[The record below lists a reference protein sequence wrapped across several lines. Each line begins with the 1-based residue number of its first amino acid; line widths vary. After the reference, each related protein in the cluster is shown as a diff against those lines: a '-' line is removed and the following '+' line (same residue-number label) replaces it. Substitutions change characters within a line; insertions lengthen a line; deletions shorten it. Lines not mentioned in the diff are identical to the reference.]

1 MWLKV
6 LGADQVI
13 RDPTV
18 KVLEDE
24 DVSIETLVCS
34 VLSTLQN
41 LSKKLEKS
49 KVCFFADYLFPF
61 WKPKLSQSF
70 SLTSWL
76 QSKALPGSVLDETL
90 QLIVHQKIL
99 ERLLG
104 REELLSPQQYLDMY
118 KSTLNISI
126 EFGKWQLPV
135 GVKIYKN
142 ISNMKILELSKYA
155 LILVLDQIHMNADMI
170 HTWLCQ
176 FSDGLTGQLN
186 PRSLFSAV

>member
-1 MWLKV
+1 M

-13 RDPTV
+13 RDPAV

-41 LSKKLEKS
+41 LSKKLEQS
-49 KVCFFADYLFPF
+49 KVCFFADDLFPF

-70 SLTSWL
+70 SLISWL
-76 QSKALPGSVLDETL
+76 QSKALPGSVLDETP

-104 REELLSPQQYLDMY
+104 REELLSSQKYLDMY

-135 GVKIYKN
+135 GVKIC
-142 ISNMKILELSKYA
+142 NMKILELSKYA
-155 LILVLDQIHMNADMI
+155 LILVLDQIHMDADMI